1 MIIDTNVYSALDRA
15 DPVVLKMLTGAPMA
29 YIPIIVL
36 GELRYGFTKGSKA
49 LDNESRLKRFISLDT
64 VETIY
69 LTDQTAKVY
78 GELSVLCSKKGRA
91 LSNNDIWI
99 AALALENDMP
109 LVTFDKDFA
118 VFNDILGDNL
128 IIL

>member
-15 DPVVLKMLTGAPMA
+15 DPVVLQMLAGAYMA

-36 GELRYGFTKGSKA
+36 GELSYGFTKGSKKSE
-49 LDNESRLKRFISLDT
+49 NEMRLKRFISLDT
-64 VETIY
+64 VEIMF
-69 LTDQTAKVY
+69 LTNETAKAY
-78 GELSVLCSKKGRA
+78 GELSYLCSKNGRA

-99 AALALENDMP
+99 AALAIEHKMP
-109 LVTFDKDFA
+109 IVTFDKDFA
-118 VFNDILGDNL
+118 VFNDILGDDL